1 MSDENPMGQVIQ
13 IDEARIRDHLGEMV
27 RGTVEE
33 TLNALLDAEADQL
46 CGAGRYER
54 SQARQDTRAGSYER
68 TLQTSAGEV
77 DLKIPKLRR
86 QTFETA
92 IIERYRRRE
101 SSVEEALIEMY
112 LAGISV
118 RRVEDITEALWG
130 TRVSP
135 STVSNLNK
143 KIYAKIEAWRNRR
156 IEGEHPYLYLDGI
169 VMKRTWA
176 GEVRNVSLLVASAV
190 NSEGFREILG
200 ICEGAKEDKSGWSAF
215 LRHLV
220 DRGLKGVQLII
231 SDACRG
237 LMESAAEYLPDAR
250 WQRCTVH
257 FYRNVFSHVPAT
269 RVREVSHMLKAI
281 HAQESREAADHK
293 AQAIVEDL
301 RAARMNTAADLVER
315 SVHETLTYYA
325 FPDIHWQ
332 KIRTNNPL
340 ERIMKEI
347 RRIGDAPASEHAAAL
362 SAAGSANRSR
372 GLIKC
377 AKELDVTVVRLL
389 ISRYSFANFW
399 VEQRESNRRN
409 AKSIRDRVAFL
420 CRNNEQQSFC
430 AIHRP
435 LKTAVA
441 AISRTANRIASIFTS
456 ARCPL
461 YGFGRL
467 LTAASTAKKP
477 RQTELPGFPISR
489 LDQTIR
495 AGSPCAYGR

>member
-1 MSDENPMGQVIQ
+1 MSEDDGLKAMGQVIQ

-33 TLNALLDAEADQL
+33 TLNALLDAEADRL

-54 SQARQDTRAGSYER
+54 SQGRQDTRAGSYER
-68 TLQTSAGEV
+68 SLHTVAGEV
-77 DLKIPKLRR
+77 NLRVPKLRR

-169 VMKRTWA
+169 VMKRSWA

-220 DRGLKGVQLII
+220 DRGLKGVQLVI

-237 LMESAAEYLPDAR
+237 LLESVADFLPEAR
-250 WQRCTVH
+250 YQRCMVH
-257 FYRNVFSHVPAT
+257 FYRNVFSHVPST

-281 HAQESREAADHK
+281 HAQESREAADKK

-301 RAARMNTAADLVER
+301 RATKMGKAADLVEQA
-315 SVHETLTYYA
+315 VHETLTYYG

-347 RRIGDAPASEHAAAL
+347 RRRTRVVGAFPDGQSCLNLAAARL
-362 SAAGSANRSR
+362 RHIAGTTWSA
-372 GLIKC
+372 KC
-377 AKELDVTVVRLL
+377 YMNMRPL
-389 ISRYSFANFW
+389 Y
-399 VEQRESNRRN
+399 QQ
-409 AKSIRDRVAFL
+409 
-420 CRNNEQQSFC
+420 QQSQ
-430 AIHRP
+430 
-435 LKTAVA
+435 TEAVA
-441 AISRTANRIASIFTS
+441 
-456 ARCPL
+456 
-461 YGFGRL
+461 
-467 LTAASTAKKP
+467 
-477 RQTELPGFPISR
+477 
-489 LDQTIR
+489 
-495 AGSPCAYGR
+495 